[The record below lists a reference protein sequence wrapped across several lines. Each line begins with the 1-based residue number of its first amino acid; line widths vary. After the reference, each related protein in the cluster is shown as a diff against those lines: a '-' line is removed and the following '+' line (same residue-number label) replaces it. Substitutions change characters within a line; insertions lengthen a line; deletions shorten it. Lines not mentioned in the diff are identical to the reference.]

1 MTFLETEAVLGLYSL
16 CFMGSGIMFLVFH
29 GLDLGC
35 SLSSPGTLYL
45 KEKKLKQYWG
55 LGSLCLWVGPGL
67 QPINLEIICSV
78 FVIIRIH
85 KKRANLVPKVKALG
99 RTWCHD

>member
-1 MTFLETEAVLGLYSL
+1 MLHGFWDYVSRVPWARPGLQP
-16 CFMGSGIMFLVFH
+16 IKPRH
-29 GLDLGC
+29 
-35 SLSSPGTLYL
+35 TLF
-45 KEKKLKQYWG
+45 KRKKKLKQYWG